1 MDTYHN
7 PNKLIRIST
16 WANTLS
22 WIVLAVAAV
31 LALVQLY
38 LNISQ
43 MQQYNQVPPLVY
55 AFYGTNTLND
65 LLVGGFYFLA
75 LQAVSEGINI
85 LMDIFEFNSPPSEEE
100 EDEEEEES

>member
-22 WIVLAVAAV
+22 WVVLIVAVA

-43 MQQYNQVPPLVY
+43 MKQYNQVPPLVY

-65 LLVGGFYFLA
+65 LLVGGFYFLV

-85 LMDIFEFNSPPSEEE
+85 LMDIFELNAPESEEV
-100 EDEEEEES
+100 EEEG

>member
-22 WIVLAVAAV
+22 WVVLAIAAI
-31 LALVQLY
+31 LAVVQLY

-43 MQQYNQVPPLVY
+43 MQQYNQVPPMVY
-55 AFYGTNTLND
+55 AFYGANTLND

-85 LMDIFEFNSPPSEEE
+85 LMDIFEINAPEGEEE
-100 EDEEEEES
+100 AEEE

>member
-7 PNKLIRIST
+7 PNKLIRIAT

-22 WIVLAVAAV
+22 WIVLAVAAI

-38 LNISQ
+38 LNLSQ

-65 LLVGGFYFLA
+65 LLVGGFSFLV
-75 LQAVSEGINI
+75 LQAISEGINI
-85 LMDIFEFNSPPSEEE
+85 LMDIFEINAPLSEEG
-100 EDEEEEES
+100 EDEEEEE